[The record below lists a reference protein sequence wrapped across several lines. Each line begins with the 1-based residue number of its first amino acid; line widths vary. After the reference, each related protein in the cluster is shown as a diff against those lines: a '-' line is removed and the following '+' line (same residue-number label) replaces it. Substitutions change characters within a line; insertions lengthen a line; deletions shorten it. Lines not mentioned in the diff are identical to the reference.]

1 MKNVTISMDDELLRR
16 SREYAA
22 RQGTTLNSLIRQ
34 LLDTRVTPGEDRWME
49 EWFDLADEAKG
60 DSKGWKFDREELH
73 ER

>member
-34 LLDTRVTPGEDRWME
+34 LLDTRVTSGEDRWME

>member
-1 MKNVTISMDDELLRR
+1 MDDDLLRR

-34 LLDTRVTPGEDRWME
+34 LLDTRVTSGEDRWME

-60 DSKGWKFDREELH
+60 ESKGWKFDRDELH